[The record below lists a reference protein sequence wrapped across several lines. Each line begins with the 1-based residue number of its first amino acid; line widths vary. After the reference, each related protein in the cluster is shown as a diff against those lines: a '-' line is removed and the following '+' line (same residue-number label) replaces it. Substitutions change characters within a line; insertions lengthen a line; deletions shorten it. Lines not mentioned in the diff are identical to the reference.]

1 MNYRFAYSIGF
12 HPWED
17 AETEPGFVE
26 KITDLF
32 RREEVG
38 RQPPYGRALDL
49 GCGSGIWGVQ
59 LAKRGWQVTG
69 VDNVEKAIGRAKER
83 ISNEG
88 VEMRVVKGDV
98 TRLQESDVGAGFRL
112 VLDSGT
118 FHDFNLRER
127 LAMGRGIDAI
137 AADDATTYLLVWPKR
152 IRPLIRGA
160 SREEIE
166 EAFSGWEITDIE
178 PSGFVLPKPLKLLL
192 RPNEHWYRLRRK
204 RAGN

>member
-1 MNYRFAYSIGF
+1 MNYRLAYSIGF

-17 AETEPGFVE
+17 AEHEPGFVE

-32 RREEVG
+32 SREETG
-38 RQPPYGRALDL
+38 RDPPYGRALDL

-69 VDNVEKAIGRAKER
+69 IDKVDKALERARER

-88 VEMRVVKGDV
+88 VDVHLVNGDV
-98 TRLQESDVGAGFRL
+98 TRLQEANVGSGFRL

-118 FHDFNLRER
+118 FHDFDEQDR

-137 AADDATTYLLVWPKR
+137 ASEDATVYLLVWPKR
-152 IRPLIRGA
+152 IRPLIRGV
-160 SREEIE
+160 SRQEIE
-166 EAFSGWEITDIE
+166 EAFPGWEITSIE
-178 PSGFVLPKPLKLLL
+178 PSRFVLPKPLEVLL
-192 RPNEHWYRLRRK
+192 RPDEHWYRLRRETA
-204 RAGN
+204 RH

>member
-26 KITDLF
+26 KITNLF
-32 RREEVG
+32 GREEVG
-38 RQPPYGRALDL
+38 HEPPYGRALDL
-49 GCGSGIWGVQ
+49 GCGSGIWGVL

-69 VDNVEKAIGRAKER
+69 IDNVDKAIERAKER

-88 VEMRVVKGDV
+88 VEMHVVKGDV
-98 TRLQESDVGAGFRL
+98 TKLRESDVGTGFRL

-118 FHDFNLRER
+118 FHDFNERER
-127 LAMGRGIDAI
+127 LAMARGVDTI
-137 AADDATTYLLVWPKR
+137 AADDATVYLLVWPKR
-152 IRPLIRGA
+152 LRPLIHGA
-160 SREEIE
+160 NRKEIE
-166 EAFSGWEITDIE
+166 EAFPRWEITDIE
-178 PSGFVLPKPLKLLL
+178 PSGFVLPKPLELLL